1 MLSWGKFIILMH
13 CERTIEVNL
22 NFFFIDLFRN
32 LQNALLFLVSI
43 YLTSHKFL
51 RQYAH
56 FLWGSL
62 VTC

>member
-13 CERTIEVNL
+13 CEGTIKVNL

-32 LQNALLFLVSI
+32 LLKALLFLGLI

-51 RQYAH
+51 RQYSD
-56 FLWGSL
+56 FL
-62 VTC
+62 